1 MPLDSPITP
10 AAREVAAAHLADH
23 VRTEKDRIERLSR
36 IRELVLGA
44 QDGLLVPL
52 GVVTGMAAA
61 NPGRAAILVAGF
73 AEAVAGAIAMGGG
86 SYLASEAEERFYQA
100 EIDDERREI
109 EDHPE
114 REAAELAIALEDE
127 GLPREQAER
136 VAAGLAANPSVF
148 LRTKVQK
155 ELGLSPDVGGAA
167 VGDGIVVGLSY
178 LVAAAIPLWPYVL
191 FTRLTAFPVSL
202 VCTLVA
208 LFGLGAIKGTLGRQ
222 NRGIAGTQVLVIG
235 AVSAAVGFAIGHLIT
250 GIVGR

>member
-1 MPLDSPITP
+1 MPLDTPIT
-10 AAREVAAAHLADH
+10 AGARGEAREHMATH
-23 VRTEKDRIERLSR
+23 VRTEQARIERLSR

-61 NPGRAAILVAGF
+61 KPGKAAILVAGF
-73 AEAVAGAIAMGGG
+73 AEAGAGAIAMGGG
-86 SYLASEAEERFYQA
+86 SFLASQAEEHFYQA
-100 EIDDERREI
+100 EIADEQLEI

-127 GLPREQAER
+127 GLPRAQAEQ
-136 VAAGLAANPSVF
+136 VALGLAANPNVF

-167 VGDGIVVGLSY
+167 RGDGLVVGLSY

-191 FTRLTAFPVSL
+191 FSRLTAFPISVG
-202 VCTLVA
+202 CTLVA
-208 LFGLGAIKGTLGRQ
+208 LYMLGWIKGTLGRQ
-222 NRGIAGTQVLVIG
+222 PRGWAGVQVLLIG
-235 AVSAAVGFAIGHLIT
+235 AASAAVGFGIGHLVT
-250 GIVGR
+250 VLVG